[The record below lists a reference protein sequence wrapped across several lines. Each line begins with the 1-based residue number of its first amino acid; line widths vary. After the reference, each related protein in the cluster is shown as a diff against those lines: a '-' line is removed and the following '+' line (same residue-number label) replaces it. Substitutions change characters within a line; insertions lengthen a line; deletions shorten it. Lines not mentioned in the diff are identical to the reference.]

1 MCYNA
6 RMSNVA
12 HIPEIPKGKG
22 VSAWKAYFWFL
33 RYTYATSR
41 MQAVILFAVLLF
53 VPVTSA
59 GSIWIVKRLVD
70 AISSGRFAEAQS
82 LFLVMSGLF
91 LIQVINDRARDYV
104 RDRSRLTLDYRT
116 KEDLMLRLQKLDPA
130 MVEHPRFQA
139 LYHAFEDVRGNLLS
153 TAQEG
158 FWIAFMAVELMSYA
172 TVLAFLP
179 WWLALLMLIPLA
191 FLFISLRHEREWS
204 WGILNMESR
213 EGRRGMYYKQV
224 LLSPGWLLHRW
235 VLGLHLLFFRRW
247 KQIATKAL
255 ELRKHES
262 WLRVRSNAISDLV
275 MLIGLLGGGWFLFRQ
290 ALSTGEVGTFVVF
303 IPAFQR
309 LTRSFTNVVSNVG
322 WLQKQLVGP
331 ELFRLLMGLPARQE
345 GVRHLPRQPLQIVFD
360 QVTFAYPDQAKP
372 VLKGVSL
379 RLREGEYV
387 ALVGLNG
394 AGKSTFLKLL
404 AGIYRPTSGRV
415 LVNGVPIENLH
426 SDEWVKTLAYMNQD
440 APSFD
445 DTVQNI
451 IRYGNPAAPWGA
463 RAKQVLRVSGF
474 EEMAKGFA
482 KGVRTHIGRS
492 FGMPEDKPIEL
503 SGGQRQLLMIAQ
515 TLYRKARILI
525 LDEPTSAVDAEKEE
539 AFFSRLP
546 EAIEGRLAVVVSH
559 RFSVLRRA
567 ERILVMDDGKIIEDG
582 SHDELVAKQ
591 GRYAE
596 LFALQAK
603 MYQ

>member
-6 RMSNVA
+6 RMSSVA
-12 HIPEIPKGKG
+12 HIPEIPKGEG
-22 VSAWKAYFWFL
+22 LPAWKAYFWFL
-33 RYTYATSR
+33 RYTYAASKKQ
-41 MQAVILFAVLLF
+41 MVILLAALLL
-53 VPVTSA
+53 VPLTSA
-59 GSIWIVKRLVD
+59 GSIWVVKAVID
-70 AISSGRFAEAQS
+70 ALGGGQFVSAQR
-82 LFLVMSGLF
+82 LFLLMAALLLVNGLM
-91 LIQVINDRARDYV
+91 DRLRDYV
-104 RDRSRLTLDYRT
+104 RDTSRLTLDYRT
-116 KEDLMLRLQKLDPA
+116 KEDLMLQLQKLDPA
-130 MVEHPRFQA
+130 LIEHPRFQT
-139 LYHAFEDVRGNLLS
+139 LYHAFEETRGNLLGV
-153 TAQEG
+153 AQEG
-158 FWIAFMAVELMSYA
+158 YWFLFTAVELLSYG
-172 TVLAFLP
+172 TVLFLLP
-179 WWLALLMLIPLA
+179 WWLALLMFLPLG
-191 FLFISLRHEREWS
+191 FLFFSLRHEREWS

-213 EGRRGMYYKQV
+213 EGRRGNYYKVV
-224 LLSPGWLLHRW
+224 LLTPGWLVHRW
-235 VLGLHLLFFRRW
+235 VLGLHGLFFRRW
-247 KQIATKAL
+247 QQIAQKGL
-255 ELRKHES
+255 SLRTHES
-262 WLRVRSNAISDLV
+262 WLRIRSSAFTDLV
-275 MLIGLLGGGWFLFRQ
+275 MLAGLLGGGWFLFRE
-290 ALSTGEVGTFVVF
+290 AISTGEAGSFVIF

-309 LTRSFTNVVSNVG
+309 LAHGFSGLVANVG

-331 ELFRLLMGLPARQE
+331 QLFRILMSLSHRDE
-345 GVRHLPRQPLQIVFD
+345 GARHLTRQPLRIRFD

-372 VLKGVSL
+372 VLKNVSL
-379 RLREGEYV
+379 SLREGEYV

-404 AGIYRPTSGRV
+404 AGIYRPTSGSI
-415 LVNGVPIENLH
+415 LVNDVPIERIR
-426 SDEWVKTLAYMNQD
+426 SEEWVKALAYLNQD
-440 APSFD
+440 TPHFD
-445 DTVQNI
+445 DTVENI
-451 IRYGNPAAPWGA
+451 VRYGNPTIPWGA
-463 RAKQVLRVSGF
+463 RAKQVLQVSGF
-474 EEMAKGFA
+474 DQVVKGLE
-482 KGVRTHIGRS
+482 KGTKTHIGRS
-492 FGMPEDKPIEL
+492 FGMPEDNPVEL